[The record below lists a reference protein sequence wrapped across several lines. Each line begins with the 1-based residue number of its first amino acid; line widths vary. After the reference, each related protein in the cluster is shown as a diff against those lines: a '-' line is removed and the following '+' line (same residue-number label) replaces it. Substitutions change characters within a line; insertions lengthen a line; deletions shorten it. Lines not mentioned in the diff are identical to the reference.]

1 MCIRDSLEDR
11 PRLEDVASG
20 YWTLSVKQSSG
31 LVSHYGS
38 SPSSSARHST
48 KVPRVIMLMFDRQR
62 TDWQFAEPRLTSGAF
77 GFLGSIARETSKL
90 RWIATLVGLRL
101 FRTRPIL
108 FEDRPRLED
117 VASGY
122 WTLFIKQSSGL
133 VSHYGSSLSYSARPL
148 GARLLMLY

>member
-1 MCIRDSLEDR
+1 
-11 PRLEDVASG
+11 
-20 YWTLSVKQSSG
+20 
-31 LVSHYGS
+31 
-38 SPSSSARHST
+38 
-48 KVPRVIMLMFDRQR
+48 MLMFDRQR

-148 GARLLMLY
+148 GARLLYVILIVFGKQRTYWHFAWPRLTSGAFDFYGPAVEWFCRS